1 MAKCECCGQELP
13 KPVSQRFQEF
23 KAIYPRRKDFPNAE
37 RTWKRLKLDKIADQ
51 ILFHVK
57 QSIAK
62 DATWKAGYIP
72 LPTTYLNGKRWEDEV
87 EEETK
92 ETFKWPNTDAEWL
105 ALGKKY
111 DKAPGIGQ
119 SWPDFKKVVMGMV
132 GR

>member
-92 ETFKWPNTDAEWL
+92 ETIKWPTTDKEWESLAE
-105 ALGKKY
+105 KHNM
-111 DKAPGIGQ
+111 KAPPGK
-119 SWPDFKKVVMGMV
+119 SWAEFKRDIMARV